1 MAKESKHVKH
11 FQEKHLKSGES
22 VIAFGDG
29 YIGEMMGSGDN
40 TQRNG
45 SLIVTDQ
52 RVVFCRKGLLGEVIE
67 TIPLKNITSVE
78 RRSML
83 GFRRIEIH
91 TSHDSLKFK
100 TGDKTAEQA
109 LAEAIDTHRDG
120 GQKIDREAQNSG
132 KSVKDRLTELNDLH
146 AAGLLSDDEFE
157 AKRSDLLASI

>member
-11 FQEKHLKSGES
+11 FQQKHLKPGES

-29 YIGEMMGSGDN
+29 YIGEMMGKGDN
-40 TQRNG
+40 TQHNG
-45 SLIVTDQ
+45 SLVVTDQ
-52 RVVFCRKGLLGEVIE
+52 RVAFCRKGLLGEVIE

-100 TGDKTAEQA
+100 TGDKVAEQA
-109 LAEAIDTHRDG
+109 LAEAIDTYRDSKSEPSP
-120 GQKIDREAQNSG
+120 QPTTES
-132 KSVKDRLTELNDLH
+132 KSVKDRLAELNELH
-146 AAGLLSDDEFE
+146 NAGLLSDDEFS
-157 AKRSDLLASI
+157 AKKSEVLASL

>member
-1 MAKESKHVKH
+1 MAKESKHVKQ
-11 FQEKHLKSGES
+11 FQEKHLKSDEL
-22 VIAFGDG
+22 VVAFGDG

-40 TQRNG
+40 AQHNG

-52 RVVFCRKGLLGEVIE
+52 RVAFYRKGLLGEVIE

-100 TGDKTAEQA
+100 TGDKAAEQA
-109 LAEAIDTHRDG
+109 LAEAIDTHRDAKPKSAP
-120 GQKIDREAQNSG
+120 QPLASG
-132 KSVKDRLTELNDLH
+132 KSVKERLAELNDLYTD
-146 AAGLLSDDEFE
+146 GLLSDDEFE
-157 AKRSDLLASI
+157 TKRSELLSSI

>member
-1 MAKESKHVKH
+1 MGKESKHVKH
-11 FQEKHLKSGES
+11 FQLKHLKSGES

-52 RVVFCRKGLLGEVIE
+52 RVAFCRKGLLGEVIE

-100 TGDKTAEQA
+100 SSDKTAEQA
-109 LAEAIDTHRDG
+109 LAEAIDTHRDMKSESTPQPPTAG
-120 GQKIDREAQNSG
+120 R
-132 KSVKDRLTELNDLH
+132 SVKERLAELNELH
-146 AAGLLSDDEFE
+146 TAGLLSDDEFS
-157 AKRSDLLASI
+157 AKKSELLASL